1 MRNHRPERSTLQLG
15 EAQRRL
21 SSPPNASGDDADRQR
36 LRVGAKGLITRQD
49 RVLLVKE
56 RHADGA
62 PFWTIPGGG
71 VEATE
76 SLSDC
81 LRREIE
87 EEIRSPLVVRRVV
100 DGFVYRHTSRP
111 ATTVYAVF
119 DATLQTEPDP
129 NPAERIV
136 DSAWRKPRNL
146 PSTTLD
152 PVEHVIQGTMTDG
165 DRG

>member
-1 MRNHRPERSTLQLG
+1 MRNPRPEQPALQLR
-15 EAQRRL
+15 EARIPP
-21 SSPPNASGDDADRQR
+21 STSPDPSGDDADRQR
-36 LRVGAKGLITRQD
+36 LRIGAKGLITRQD
-49 RVLLVKE
+49 RVLLIKE
-56 RHADGA
+56 RHADGSV
-62 PFWTIPGGG
+62 FWTIPGGG

-87 EEIRSPLVVRRVV
+87 EEIQCPSAIRRVV

-111 ATTVYAVF
+111 TTTVYTVF
-119 DATLQTEPDP
+119 GATLRTDPEP
-129 NPAERIV
+129 NPADGIV
-136 DSAWRKPRNL
+136 DHAWRTPTNL

-152 PVEHVIQGTMTDG
+152 PVEHVIETSMTDS

>member
-1 MRNHRPERSTLQLG
+1 MRNHRAERPTPQLRETRIPPSTAAS
-15 EAQRRL
+15 ESVADASRRRL
-21 SSPPNASGDDADRQR
+21 RI
-36 LRVGAKGLITRQD
+36 GAKGLITAQD

-56 RHADGA
+56 RHADGS

-87 EEIRSPLVVRRVV
+87 EEIRSPSDVRQVV
-100 DGFVYRHTSRP
+100 DAFVYRHTTRP
-111 ATTVYAVF
+111 TTTIYAVF
-119 DATLQTEPDP
+119 DATLLTEPDP

-136 DSAWRKPRNL
+136 DHAWRKPTDL

-152 PVEHVIQGTMTDG
+152 PVEHVIQGTLTDS
-165 DRG
+165 DRR